1 MTEYH
6 FKPTHGLTAWLT
18 GLLGL
23 SIGLTLMSFLIDGI
37 WTTYLIYDQAHKVAP
52 NFIYMLSEHA
62 ETMDEMQRVLTAAI
76 AVVAI
81 VYIIMFCVWLYRSAA
96 NNRAL
101 GASGLK
107 YSPGWTVGW
116 FFIPFANLVMPY
128 RTVREVWLASQD
140 PADRADRGAA
150 PLVLAWWG
158 TYILASA
165 TTRIAASMLK
175 HMNADDTSEVFHQLF
190 VDMTGLVLGMVAAFL
205 SLAIIGRVTHAQL
218 VRHLGAGSMAG

>member
-6 FKPTHGLTAWLT
+6 FKPTRGLAAWLT

-23 SIGLTLMSFLIDGI
+23 SIGLTLMSFLIDGY
-37 WTTYLIYDQAHKVAP
+37 WTTYLIYNQAQKIP
-52 NFIYMLSEHA
+52 PKLIDMLSEHG
-62 ETMDEMQRVLTAAI
+62 ETMDEMQLALNATN
-76 AVVAI
+76 VVVTVIFAI
-81 VYIIMFCVWLYRSAA
+81 VFCVWLYRSAA

-128 RTVREVWLASQD
+128 RTVREVWLTSQD
-140 PADRADRGAA
+140 PADRAVRGAA
-150 PLVLAWWG
+150 PLVQAWWV
-158 TYILASA
+158 TYILSSA
-165 TTRIAASMLK
+165 ATRIAAIMLK
-175 HMNADDTSEVFHQLF
+175 NMNVDDTSEVFQQLF
-190 VDMTGLVLGMVAAFL
+190 VDMAGLALGIVAAFL

-218 VRHLGAGSMAG
+218 VRHLRAGSMAG

>member
-6 FKPTHGLTAWLT
+6 FKPTHGLAAWLT

-37 WTTYLIYDQAHKVAP
+37 WTTYLIYDQAHEVAP
-52 NFIYMLSEHA
+52 DFIYKLSEHGQ
-62 ETMDEMQRVLTAAI
+62 TMDEMQRVLTAAI

-81 VYIIMFCVWLYRSAA
+81 VYVIVFCVWLYRSAA

-128 RTVREVWLASQD
+128 RTVREVWLTSQD
-140 PADRADRGAA
+140 RAVRGAA
-150 PLVLAWWG
+150 PLVQAWWG
-158 TYILASA
+158 TYILSSA
-165 TTRIAASMLK
+165 ANRIAAIMLK
-175 HMNADDTSEVFHQLF
+175 NMNADDTSEVFQQLY
-190 VDMTGLVLGMVAAFL
+190 VDMAGLALGIVAAFL
-205 SLAIIGRVTHAQL
+205 SLVIIGRVTHAQL